1 MHVEITD
8 KSLELA
14 LVQASGRLGVSHS
27 NIDYKVISEKKK
39 LWGLL
44 GTTIKIEAW
53 AKNKERHPRRPE
65 HKRAETKTEK
75 LLAIEPK
82 VLSKLQNFCEEICS
96 MMTGEPVKIQ
106 IRKTSRHYAFE
117 CENEYLSEKIVK
129 MPKLSD
135 SIERILL
142 LVFKD
147 EIEDKHVRIFFDASG
162 ARQNKEKELIS
173 LARNLARKVAR
184 TKKPVTLNYRHAQDR
199 KIVHMALDSD
209 KKVYTKSVG
218 SGADRKL
225 LIIPIKGNES
235 RQSHHD

>member
-14 LVQASGRLGVSHS
+14 LVQASGRLGVAHS
-27 NIDYKVISEKKK
+27 NIDYKIISEKKK

-44 GTTIKIEAW
+44 GTTVTIEAW
-53 AKNKERHPRRPE
+53 TKSKERHPRRPE
-65 HKRAETKTEK
+65 HKKTETKAEK
-75 LLAIEPK
+75 LPAIEPK
-82 VLSKLQNFCEEICS
+82 VLSKLHNFCEEICS
-96 MMTGEPVKIQ
+96 MMAGEPVKIQ
-106 IRKTSRHYAFE
+106 IKKTSRHYAFE
-117 CENEYLSEKIVK
+117 CENEYLSEKVVK

-147 EIEDKHVRIFFDASG
+147 EIEDKHVQIFFDASG

-184 TKKPVTLNYRHAQDR
+184 TRKPVTLNYRHAQDR

>member
-1 MHVEITD
+1 
-8 KSLELA
+8 
-14 LVQASGRLGVSHS
+14 
-27 NIDYKVISEKKK
+27 
-39 LWGLL
+39 
-44 GTTIKIEAW
+44 
-53 AKNKERHPRRPE
+53 
-65 HKRAETKTEK
+65 
-75 LLAIEPK
+75 
-82 VLSKLQNFCEEICS
+82 
-96 MMTGEPVKIQ
+96 
-106 IRKTSRHYAFE
+106 
-117 CENEYLSEKIVK
+117 

-235 RQSHHD
+235 RQSHYD

>member
-75 LLAIEPK
+75 LPAIEPK